1 MKSNRKYILPFLA
14 LGLTMASCSDFLD
27 KEPLDQGT
35 DAIMFKSPEQFDQ
48 AALALYSFPDWKSAN
63 YDGGLDVS
71 RLYLDQEVPCQ
82 GNPSMMPL

>member
-48 AALALYSFPDWKSAN
+48 AEQMKME
-63 YDGGLDVS
+63 GGGRQIRKDCLHP
-71 RLYLDQEVPCQ
+71 LLVPC
-82 GNPSMMPL
+82 S

>member
-48 AALALYSFPDWKSAN
+48 GSARALLFP
-63 YDGGLDVS
+63 
-71 RLYLDQEVPCQ
+71 RLEKRQL
-82 GNPSMMPL
+82 